1 MNKRNYYRPYNI
13 NSTHMKKIIWP
24 IKNNQKTPA
33 LNSNLEM
40 INNLTILI
48 KHI

>member
-1 MNKRNYYRPYNI
+1 MNKRNSYKPYNI